1 LSVTPAAVDPNPE
14 PFFNSQGDINPNYSF
29 AEPTVSTIP
38 PSVITGTADGLL
50 GPGNYS
56 WSLDLHRVAG
66 VENDGSIASGS
77 PYGDGSGVILLSAD
91 PRQETIT
98 DPEGGHIYASYA
110 YNPSGL
116 MTVLPVGGFAWEY
129 PEQFDF
135 DY

>member
-1 LSVTPAAVDPNPE
+1 MVDCYY
-14 PFFNSQGDINPNYSF
+14 SLNPNYSF

-77 PYGDGSGVILLSAD
+77 PYGDGTGVVVKQQS
-91 PRQETIT
+91 PYQEAIFGPP
-98 DPEGGHIYASYA
+98 PESHHSLMTQL
-110 YNPSGL
+110 YNPKGT
-116 MTVLPVGGFAWEY
+116 MIIGPVFN
-129 PEQFDF
+129 FTSS
-135 DY
+135 